1 MKLTEF
7 TYTKRN
13 GDVSQRA
20 VLVSQE
26 PNKFLQGVDVSE
38 LDNEDLGELITKL
51 RALEDQVQAE
61 RAVLMAE
68 YDLTYSFR
76 QFDPE
81 LISDQT
87 VEWV

>member
-7 TYTKRN
+7 TYTKRS

-20 VLVSQE
+20 VLVTQE
-26 PNKFLQGVDVSE
+26 PNKFLQGIDVSE

-51 RALEDQVQAE
+51 RALEDRYAAE
-61 RAVLMAE
+61 RAALVAD

-81 LISDQT
+81 LVSSQT

>member
-7 TYTKRN
+7 TYTKRS

-51 RALEDQVQAE
+51 RALEDRVQAE